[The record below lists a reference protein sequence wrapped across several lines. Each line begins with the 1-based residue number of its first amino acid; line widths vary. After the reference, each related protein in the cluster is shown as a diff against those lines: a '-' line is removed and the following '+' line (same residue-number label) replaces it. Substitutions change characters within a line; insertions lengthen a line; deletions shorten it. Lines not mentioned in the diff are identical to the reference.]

1 MQYLLGFGCGER
13 VMRTIS
19 ARPDPAVVRVGQDGS
34 PAPRAAER
42 GAVGAE
48 LGRVAAAGALA
59 PELLVPAQLLPPQR
73 GRLQGVHVGEGDA
86 LALPDVPLRPD
97 CGMEWIIWPK
107 DDITSSQT

>member
-1 MQYLLGFGCGER
+1 
-13 VMRTIS
+13 MRTIS
-19 ARPDPAVVRVGQDGS
+19 ARPDPAVVRVWQDVS

-73 GRLQGVHVGEGDA
+73 GWLQGVNVGEGDA

-97 CGMEWIIWPK
+97 CGGGLQQWSK
-107 DDITSSQT
+107 NLQRQRVLQDDITSPPT